1 MGLLRIRRLRQV
13 AALVFGLTLSLPLW
27 GETWA
32 GNVYISDVT
41 LDTILRSGPGIEN
54 RIIASVQVGSQVT
67 LVREEKDWAEVTL
80 QNGRSGWVLKK
91 YLSKETPGRV
101 LAEKLAA
108 ENKALREEV
117 NQLKHSKQESSEELG
132 KLKRELDG
140 GKRDLASLRQEY
152 ETLKRGAT
160 EYMSLK
166 SAFDKV
172 SGEATQVK
180 GKLDDLQK
188 DYDTLQSSTAIQSL
202 LSGAGVMI
210 FGWLSG
216 FVMYRLRCR
225 RMSHLYR

>member
-1 MGLLRIRRLRQV
+1 MGLLRIRGLRQGPG
-13 AALVFGLTLSLPLW
+13 LLFGLTLSLLLW

-32 GNVYISDVT
+32 GSVYISDVT
-41 LDTILRSGPGIEN
+41 LDTIVRSGPGIEN

-67 LVREEKDWAEVTL
+67 LVQEEKDWAEVTL

-101 LAEKLAA
+101 TAEKLVA

-117 NQLKHSKQESSEELG
+117 NQLKHGKQESSEELS
-132 KLKRELDG
+132 KLKRELEG
-140 GKRDLASLRQEY
+140 EKRELASVRQEY

-160 EYMSLK
+160 EYISLK

-172 SGEATQVK
+172 AGEATQVK
-180 GKLDDLQK
+180 GKLDDLQR
-188 DYDTLQSSTAIQSL
+188 DYDTLLSSTAIQSL
-202 LSGAGVMI
+202 LSGAGVLI

-216 FVMYRLRCR
+216 FLMQHLRR
-225 RMSHLYR
+225 RRTSHLYR